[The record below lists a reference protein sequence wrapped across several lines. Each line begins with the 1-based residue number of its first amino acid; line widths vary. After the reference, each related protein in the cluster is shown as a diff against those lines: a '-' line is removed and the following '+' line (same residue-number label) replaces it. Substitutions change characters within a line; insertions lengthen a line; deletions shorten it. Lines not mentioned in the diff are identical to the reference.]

1 MQNNIDDIDVVIHLS
16 NFELGSWQTHLD
28 TRLWTVSLS
37 WCMLGTRNL
46 TVFRGVSLN
55 RTQRNRCCWSILR
68 HQEHLR
74 SQWLENDPR
83 DLGVLG
89 YRFFRSTGTEWWL
102 SCAALNLWGPAASIL
117 APNLGS
123 CNPFGRPGECSR
135 GSTEVWWIALNKTC
149 WELHCWWFEYKREQY
164 GILWLLDWIIQIWL
178 AGSDGEIVK

>member
-1 MQNNIDDIDVVIHLS
+1 MDSRESVMCTANTMQNNIDDIDVVIYLS

-55 RTQRNRCCWSILR
+55 RTQ
-68 HQEHLR
+68 
-74 SQWLENDPR
+74 
-83 DLGVLG
+83 
-89 YRFFRSTGTEWWL
+89 RFFRSTGTEWWL